1 MILAL
6 HILIKLKMDGS
17 WIIGSSTLEHEYIK
31 LSIQFFELEMEYT
44 IWMMLYVLHLIVILT
59 CLKYNCAIKMER
71 DGGNS
76 IG

>member
-44 IWMMLYVLHLIVILT
+44 I
-59 CLKYNCAIKMER
+59 
-71 DGGNS
+71 
-76 IG
+76 